1 MGDTAHPWLGPDIL
15 FSSASEEGVFTYI
28 KQRFTLDWVGWLELD
43 FTFSMKSVTGTSLF
57 FNRIR
62 FISETNALK
71 GKRPSANL
79 EDIRQ
84 DILGSFMKGGW
95 QFIRLVLRVR
105 RDLTLM
111 I

>member
-1 MGDTAHPWLGPDIL
+1 
-15 FSSASEEGVFTYI
+15 
-28 KQRFTLDWVGWLELD
+28 
-43 FTFSMKSVTGTSLF
+43 MKSVTGTSLF

-84 DILGSFMKGGW
+84 DILGSFMKGALDPVEV
-95 QFIRLVLRVR
+95 RSR
-105 RDLTLM
+105 RDLPVQEY
-111 I
+111 